1 MNRNKASDR
10 SNRVHAKG
18 TRSVRNPKGMRIR
31 AALRAAAGLLL
42 FILLLRSD
50 WLPLWVY
57 GPLLGASTLLM
68 LCDLYSDYRRRRPRR
83 RWRDAGLMLLC
94 LSLVSGVFVPAVIFT
109 EAPDD
114 KATAFALLG
123 LGAVLLAACVYCLWR
138 WRRLRS
144 EAELQLWQLRT
155 HRRKHAASRRVEANI
170 EIMRP

>member
-68 LCDLYSDYRRRRPRR
+68 LCDLYSDYRRRRLRR
-83 RWRDAGLMLLC
+83 RWRDAGLMP
-94 LSLVSGVFVPAVIFT
+94 VS
-109 EAPDD
+109 
-114 KATAFALLG
+114 
-123 LGAVLLAACVYCLWR
+123 Y
-138 WRRLRS
+138 
-144 EAELQLWQLRT
+144 T
-155 HRRKHAASRRVEANI
+155 HLTLPTN
-170 EIMRP
+170 

>member
-1 MNRNKASDR
+1 M
-10 SNRVHAKG
+10 SNSIHFKR
-18 TRSVRNPKGMRIR
+18 TRKVRNPKGVRIR
-31 AALRAAAGLLL
+31 AALRAVVGLLL

-57 GPLLGASTLLM
+57 GPLLGASIMLM

-94 LSLVSGVFVPAVIFT
+94 LSLVTGVFVPAVIFT

-114 KATAFALLG
+114 KATAFVLLG
-123 LGAVLLAACVYCLWR
+123 LGAILLAACVYCLWR

-144 EAELQLWQLRT
+144 EAELRLWQLRT
-155 HRRKHAASRRVEANI
+155 RRRKHAASRRVEADI

>member
-1 MNRNKASDR
+1 MNMNEAGDR

-18 TRSVRNPKGMRIR
+18 TRSVRNPKGVRIR
-31 AALRAAAGLLL
+31 AALRAAAGVLL
-42 FILLLRSD
+42 FVLLLRSD
-50 WLPLWVY
+50 WLPRWVY
-57 GPLLGASTLLM
+57 GPLLGASMLLM
-68 LCDLYSDYRRRRPRR
+68 LCDLYSDYRRRRSRR

-94 LSLVSGVFVPAVIFT
+94 LSLVPGVFVPAVVFT

-144 EAELQLWQLRT
+144 EAELRLWQL
-155 HRRKHAASRRVEANI
+155 HVQRRKCAAFRRAEANN
-170 EIMRP
+170 EIMQP

>member
-1 MNRNKASDR
+1 MNRNKAGDR

-42 FILLLRSD
+42 FMLLLRSD

-57 GPLLGASTLLM
+57 GSLLGASMLLM

-83 RWRDAGLMLLC
+83 RWRDVGVMLLC
-94 LSLVSGVFVPAVIFT
+94 LSLMSGVFVPAVIFT
-109 EAPDD
+109 EAPDE

-155 HRRKHAASRRVEANI
+155 QRRKHAASRRVEANI